1 MFFYFIGVFF
11 NISLSCDSHTMSKR
25 KSTGCLLQFN
35 KLISL
40 PVFSPRNFP
49 INLPSLSNLDTRL
62 LALLF
67 GCLHSSLSDV
77 ELAHLLNVKHMLK
90 LYSS

>member
-1 MFFYFIGVFF
+1 MFFYFIGFF
-11 NISLSCDSHTMSKR
+11 NISLSCDSHTMSKH

-35 KLISL
+35 KLINL

-49 INLPSLSNLDTRL
+49 INLPSLSILDTRL

-67 GCLHSSLSDV
+67 GCLPSSSLDV

-90 LYSS
+90 LYS